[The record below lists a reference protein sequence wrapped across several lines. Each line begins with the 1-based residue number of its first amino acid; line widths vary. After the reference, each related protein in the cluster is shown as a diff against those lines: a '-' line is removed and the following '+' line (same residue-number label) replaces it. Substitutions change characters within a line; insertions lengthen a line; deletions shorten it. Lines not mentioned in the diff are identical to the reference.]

1 MKMYVTFGEEG
12 RERSRNGRNGIG
24 LPWPYSFFMAAITEE
39 LT

>member
-12 RERSRNGRNGIG
+12 REGSRNGRKGKG
-24 LPWPYSFFMAAITEE
+24 LLWPYSFFMAAITEE